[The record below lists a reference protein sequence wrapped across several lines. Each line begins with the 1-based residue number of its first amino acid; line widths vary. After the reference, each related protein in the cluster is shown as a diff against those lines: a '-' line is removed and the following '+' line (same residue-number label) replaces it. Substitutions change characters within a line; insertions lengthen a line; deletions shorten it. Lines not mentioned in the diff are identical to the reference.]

1 MLKDLFRNHIYP
13 IATLSGSIIGVG
25 FLALPYIALQVG
37 IWQMVVYLAAIT
49 ALVVFIHL
57 IFGEISLSTPDYK
70 RFPGFVKFYLGKWP
84 ERATLILTI
93 FGSFGVLLVYLII
106 GGQFLAAI
114 FSPFLGGGAQVYV
127 LVYFLIAASV
137 IYFDIKIISKI
148 EFWAIVLLLALLA
161 IVFMGLFPGIKLSNI
176 FSSGFKFSFPNL
188 FLPYGP
194 ILFSL
199 WGTGLIP
206 EMEEMLR
213 GRKNLLKINI
223 ALGTIIPSLIYFLFI
238 LLVLG
243 LTGRQTTDSALIG
256 IKNIFGDGITS
267 AALFIGLVTTF
278 TAFVSQGFL
287 LKKTFVYDMNF
298 NKNFS
303 WVFTCLPPLVLFLFG
318 FNAFIPLIS
327 FIGAVF
333 LGINGI
339 FIMLIYKKI
348 GGKNTVIYPL
358 TALFILG
365 IVYETIYFV
374 K

>member
-25 FLALPYIALQVG
+25 FLSLPYIALQVG
-37 IWQMVVYLAAIT
+37 IWQMIVYMAAIT

-57 IFGEISLSTPDYK
+57 IFGEISLKTPDYK

-84 ERATLILTI
+84 EKATLILTI
-93 FGSFGVLLVYLII
+93 FGSFGVSLAYLII

-114 FSPFLGGGAQVYV
+114 FSPFLGGGAPIYV
-127 LVYFLIAASV
+127 LAYFLIAASV

-148 EFWAIVLLLALLA
+148 EFWAIILLLALLA
-161 IVFMGLFPGIKLSNI
+161 VVFIGLFPGIKLSNI
-176 FSSGFKFSFPNL
+176 FSYGFKFSFPNL

-213 GRKNLLKINI
+213 GRKNLLRINI
-223 ALGTIIPSLIYFLFI
+223 AIGTIIPSLIYFLFI
-238 LLVLG
+238 LLILG

-256 IKNIFGDGITS
+256 IKNVFGDGITS
-267 AALFIGLVTTF
+267 AALFIGVVTSF
-278 TAFVSQGFL
+278 TAFVAQGLL

-298 NKNFS
+298 GKFFS
-303 WVFTCLPPLVLFLFG
+303 WVFTCLPPMVLFLLG
-318 FNAFIPLIS
+318 FNVFIPLIS

-348 GGKNTVIYPL
+348 GGKKTIIYPL
-358 TALFILG
+358 SLIFILG
-365 IVYETIYFV
+365 IIYEVMYFI